1 MKWFHTKWLF
11 SFCVIVLDSAWVTEK
26 KKTHYFGR
34 GIKMGE
40 RKKHIFFFS
49 HKK

>member
-26 KKTHYFGR
+26 KKKNTLFWKR
-34 GIKMGE
+34 N
-40 RKKHIFFFS
+40 
-49 HKK
+49 